1 MKRTQQEPYQSPDVA
16 QEIMEKVL
24 QTLRQSEVYI
34 DDVGAFSDMDV
45 ASAAIETILE
55 RLQKMA
61 SQ

>member
-1 MKRTQQEPYQSPDVA
+1 
-16 QEIMEKVL
+16 MEKVL